1 MGNYA
6 IDDHIGRFAS
16 LELCAAAIE
25 TKLETIDTTKT
36 IRLLEVFQVG
46 NQWAYCLIID
56 ATT

>member
-6 IDDHIGRFAS
+6 IDDHTGMYAS
-16 LELCAAAIE
+16 LALCAAAIE
-25 TKLETIDTTKT
+25 TKLEAIDDSKV

-56 ATT
+56 ATA